1 MANFD
6 ALGSIQ
12 VTWHSS
18 LVLLFHNTMV
28 CTIWDLQ
35 FYGFVDSKENFDVSR
50 ARKIL
55 DEDHYG
61 LTDIKERIM
70 EFIAVGK
77 LRGTVQGILDCSVCA
92 MFYSMPLF
100 C

>member
-1 MANFD
+1 MN
-6 ALGSIQ
+6 
-12 VTWHSS
+12 
-18 LVLLFHNTMV
+18 
-28 CTIWDLQ
+28 
-35 FYGFVDSKENFDVSR
+35 SKENFDVSR

-77 LRGTVQGILDCSVCA
+77 LRGTVQGILDCSMCV
-92 MFYSMPLF
+92 MFFQNVAVLLNLIHDIDDYFWTPCLA
-100 C
+100 